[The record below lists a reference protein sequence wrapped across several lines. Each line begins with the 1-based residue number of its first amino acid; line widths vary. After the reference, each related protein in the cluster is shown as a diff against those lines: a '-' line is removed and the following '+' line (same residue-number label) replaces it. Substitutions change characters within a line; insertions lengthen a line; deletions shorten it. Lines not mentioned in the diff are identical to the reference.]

1 MNSRLIQVLLALSL
15 LLNAF
20 VLAGL
25 VFRSWIAPPQLE
37 RPMPPPPP
45 PGPRPSPID
54 IVVHELGL
62 DDGQRQAL
70 RGLLDRYGA
79 ERRERNRDIQ
89 RLRDQLI
96 DEYKRSSLD
105 VGRIDTLID
114 QLGRLRTDQQKE
126 NLRILAQM
134 EPRLNAEQRQRLRQ
148 IMVERF
154 VGPPPPPPQ

>member
-20 VLAGL
+20 VLAGF

-154 VGPPPPPPQ
+154 VGPPPPQ

>member
-20 VLAGL
+20 VLAGF